1 MKGVNI
7 TYAEMVRGSMFVAS
21 TEYNPFSSGM
31 SFRGCVG
38 RLAWNEE
45 NKNYFVGFFE
55 TKEEAKNAYLD
66 LVEKL
71 IKDLASKIQKI

>member
-1 MKGVNI
+1 M
-7 TYAEMVRGSMFVAS
+7 
-21 TEYNPFSSGM
+21 P
-31 SFRGCVG
+31 FRGCVG
-38 RLAWNEE
+38 RLVWNEE